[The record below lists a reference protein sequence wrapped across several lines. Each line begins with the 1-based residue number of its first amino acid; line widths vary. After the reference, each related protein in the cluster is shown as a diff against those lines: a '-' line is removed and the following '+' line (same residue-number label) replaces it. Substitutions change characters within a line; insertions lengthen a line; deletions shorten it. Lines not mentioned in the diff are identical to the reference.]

1 MEFEDLKRLDM
12 LGFDE
17 RTETWFVRSR
27 ESHRLMLTR
36 RSLARL
42 VQMYNSI
49 HSGNTLAL
57 MERRDL
63 ERMEE
68 SRRRQCAD
76 LRDLRLQLDRAKRRR
91 PMALLARIRGAWSG
105 LKSRDTALHQ

>member
-1 MEFEDLKRLDM
+1 MEFEDLQRLDM

-17 RTETWFVRSR
+17 QSETWFVRSR

-57 MERRDL
+57 MERREL
-63 ERMEE
+63 ERMDD
-68 SRRRQCAD
+68 SRRRQAAE
-76 LRDLRLQLDRAKRRR
+76 LRDLRLRVDRWSGRG
-91 PMALLARIRGAWSG
+91 PLAILGRIRTAWAWSRPAG
-105 LKSRDTALHQ
+105 RNLHQ